1 MINFQSMKRLV
12 LSFLCVITFSVI
24 YAQNNIKEHLLFVDV
39 PIDGSIA
46 SFSHNLTKSGDFE
59 RRPEKDEKGLLAF
72 SGDIFEEGIP
82 FWVWAYYDTKREIN
96 DNLVFQVVIS
106 RWFDSKEEATSYLTT
121 SAICIEG
128 LYQEH
133 ITNTKRT
140 ETSLDVD
147 MDNGSFEAILKA
159 KGEGKWSMVAR
170 FLDYANDRR
179 VFKTLDYYDIPARGK
194 DGTYDISPEKL
205 IYHDR

>member
-1 MINFQSMKRLV
+1 MKGLV
-12 LSFLCVITFSVI
+12 LSFLYAITFLVT
-24 YAQNNIKEHLLFVDV
+24 YAQNNIKEHLLFLDI

-46 SFSHNLTKSGDFE
+46 SFSHVLTKFGDFT
-59 RRPEKDEKGLLAF
+59 RRPEKDEKGQLAF

-106 RWFDSKEEATSYLTT
+106 RWFDTKEEATSYLTT

-128 LYQEH
+128 LYEEH

-140 ETSLDVD
+140 ETSFYFE
-147 MDNGSFEAILKA
+147 MDNGSVEAILKD
-159 KGEGKWSMVAR
+159 KGEGKWSMTAR
-170 FLDYANDRR
+170 FLDYANGRR
-179 VFKTLDYYDIPARGK
+179 VFKTLDYYDIPARGG
-194 DGTYDISPEKL
+194 DETYDISPEKL
-205 IYHDR
+205 KYHGR